1 MGRLLPPVTNY
12 LASTLNVP
20 ELDAEECAS
29 DALYSAYKKISSF
42 RPGNAKLTTW
52 IFKIA
57 KNRAIDFHRQC
68 RVHSVSL
75 EEIGEIVRPPEKTEC
90 AGLNK
95 ALLDELRVKL
105 EALPQ
110 QDRDILLWRADDC
123 SYADIAGWLGI
134 KEPTARVRHLRAM
147 KKVNVTLEQSQEN
160 EIATERE
167 VSEDE

>member
-1 MGRLLPPVTNY
+1 MTNH
-12 LASTLNVP
+12 LASALNVP
-20 ELDAEECAS
+20 EADAEECAS

-42 RPGNAKLTTW
+42 RLGNAKLTTW
-52 IFKIA
+52 IFEIA

-68 RVHSVSL
+68 RINSVSL
-75 EEIGEIVRPPEKTEC
+75 EEIGDIARPSGKTEY

-95 ALLDELRVKL
+95 APLANLRVKL
-105 EALPQ
+105 DTLPQ
-110 QDRDILLWRADDC
+110 QDRDILLWRADHC

-134 KEPTARVRHLRAM
+134 KESAARVRHLRAM
-147 KKVNVTLEQSQEN
+147 KKLNVTLEQSEEN